1 MFAPTKLNRIAIAV
15 ALSIGFAAP
24 AFAQETSSGISGKIV
39 TPAGAPAAG
48 TAVKIIHL
56 PSGTVRNAVVN
67 NSGSFNLKG
76 LRVGGP
82 YQIIVDSQTF
92 QDTTVDGVFL
102 ELGETFDVNVALQA
116 DQNIE
121 VINVTASQVS
131 TAVFGSNSPGTV
143 FNLADLENS
152 PAINRDIKDVIRTD
166 PRVYIDESRS
176 DSVQCAGAS
185 PRFNSLTLDGVRLND
200 NFGLNSNGYPTER
213 MPFSFDAIE
222 QVAVELAPFD
232 VQYGGFTACNI
243 NAVTKSGTNEI
254 HGGVFFD
261 YTSDSF
267 RGDEVNGDK
276 QDNGDYTEKRYG
288 FNIGAPLI
296 KDELFV
302 FAAYEKVEGVQLF
315 GYAARDNGRVTAD
328 EIAEITQI
336 AADVYNYDV
345 GGFPASAPV
354 EDEKLL
360 VKLDWNITDQH
371 RASLV
376 YNWNDGFSISQSDT
390 GSSRLS
396 FGNHFY
402 ERGAEL
408 DSLVAS
414 VYSDWSDK
422 FSTEMRLGQTKLD
435 NRQNSLDQ
443 SGFAEA
449 QIRSGS
455 GATVYI
461 GPDDSRQSNDLN
473 WENITAKF
481 AGTYYT
487 DNDHKITFGL
497 EYEDLDVFNLFMQHT
512 VGEYRFDNIA
522 DFAAGTPAR
531 IYYNNSAGTNNPADA
546 GASFS
551 YATTTLYVQDDFY
564 LTDDIQLMV
573 GLRYDMWSSDDRP
586 TQNAN
591 FTERYGF
598 SNTANV
604 DGIKLLQPR
613 LGFNWAVQDNLEVR
627 GGVGLYAGGNPNV
640 WISNAYSNDGV
651 TNIGLQ
657 DRTRNSITTAAD
669 GYLTGAGRP
678 IYDIPQAL
686 FDAVAA
692 TSIAD
697 GNGNVNATDPSFD
710 IPSEW
715 KYSLGATYITP
726 NDYVIT
732 ADIMYTDKQNSAT
745 VVDLGLTP
753 SGFTAVDGRPLYETS
768 TTGRYPGS
776 DFMLTNVNSANDGD
790 STTISAS
797 IQKDWENG
805 FNGMLAYAYT
815 EATDANPMTSSV
827 AYSNFINVAVADVNS
842 PQAATSDY
850 EIPHRFTMKFG
861 YTTELFDG
869 YNTSFNLYATAS
881 DGKPYSATFSESGG
895 DLFGFDSSSTR
906 GLVYIPE
913 VNDAGVVYGSG
924 FDQAAFDDFIVA
936 EGLTRGAI
944 LGRNSFNA
952 EWWSKVDIR
961 ISQELPGFV
970 EGHKASAFFV
980 IENFTNMLN
989 DDWGV
994 LRQGSFVGEQ
1004 IVNAHINDAGQY
1016 VYESFNAPETSYVRG
1031 PSLWEVRVGVKYSF

>member
-15 ALSIGFAAP
+15 AVSIGLSAP

-39 TPAGAPAAG
+39 TPAGTPAAG

-102 ELGETFDVNVALQA
+102 ELGETFDVNVALQS

-131 TAVFGSNSPGTV
+131 TSIFGSNSPGTV

-267 RGDEVNGDK
+267 RGEEVKGDK
-276 QDNGDYTEKRYG
+276 QENGDYTEKRYG
-288 FNIGAPLI
+288 FNVGLPLI

-315 GYAARDNGRVTAD
+315 GYAARDNGRVTSA

-360 VKLDWNITDQH
+360 VKLDWNISDQH
-371 RASLV
+371 RASFV
-376 YNWNDGFSISQSDT
+376 YNWNDGFSISQSDG
-390 GSSRLS
+390 GSSALS

-422 FSTEMRLGQTKLD
+422 FSTEVRLGQTKLD
-435 NRQNSLDQ
+435 NRQSSLDQ

-564 LTDDIQLMV
+564 VTDDIQLMV

-586 TQNAN
+586 TLNAN

-598 SNTANV
+598 ANTANV

-613 LGFNWAVQDNLEVR
+613 VGFNWAVQDNLEVR
-627 GGVGLYAGGNPNV
+627 GGFGLYAGGNPNV

-657 DRTRNSITTAAD
+657 DRSRNSVTTAAD

-686 FDAVAA
+686 FDEVAA

-715 KYSLGATYITP
+715 KYSLGATYITAD
-726 NDYVIT
+726 DYVIT

-768 TTGRYPGS
+768 TTGRRAGS

-827 AYSNFINVAVADVNS
+827 AYSNFINVAVADVNA

-869 YNTSFNLYATAS
+869 YKTSFNLYATAS

-924 FDQAAFDDFIVA
+924 FDQAAFDDFIEA
-936 EGLTRGAI
+936 EGLTRGSI

-980 IENFTNMLN
+980 IENLTNMLN

-1004 IVNAHINDAGQY
+1004 IVNANINDAGQY

>member
-15 ALSIGFAAP
+15 AVSIGLAAP

-39 TPAGAPAAG
+39 TPAGTPAAG

-102 ELGETFDVNVALQA
+102 ELGETFDVNVALQS

-131 TAVFGSNSPGTV
+131 TSIFGSNSPGTV

-267 RGDEVNGDK
+267 RGEEVKGDK
-276 QDNGDYTEKRYG
+276 QENGDYTEKRYG
-288 FNIGAPLI
+288 FNVGLPLI

-315 GYAARDNGRVTAD
+315 GYAARDNGRVTSA

-360 VKLDWNITDQH
+360 VKLDWNISDQH
-371 RASLV
+371 RASFV
-376 YNWNDGFSISQSDT
+376 YNWNDGFSISQSDG
-390 GSSRLS
+390 GSSALS

-422 FSTEMRLGQTKLD
+422 FSTEVRLGQTKLD
-435 NRQNSLDQ
+435 NRQSSLDK

-564 LTDDIQLMV
+564 VTDDIQLMV

-586 TQNAN
+586 TLNAN

-598 SNTANV
+598 ANTANV

-613 LGFNWAVQDNLEVR
+613 VGFNWAVQDNLEVR
-627 GGVGLYAGGNPNV
+627 GGFGLYAGGNPNV

-657 DRTRNSITTAAD
+657 DRSRNSITTAAD

-686 FDAVAA
+686 FDEVAA

-715 KYSLGATYITP
+715 KYSLGATYITAD
-726 NDYVIT
+726 DYVIT

-797 IQKDWENG
+797 IQKDWDNG

-827 AYSNFINVAVADVNS
+827 AYSNFINVAVADVNA

-924 FDQAAFDDFIVA
+924 FDQAAFDDFIAA

-980 IENFTNMLN
+980 IENLTNMLN

-1004 IVNAHINDAGQY
+1004 IVNANINDAGQY

>member
-1 MFAPTKLNRIAIAV
+1 
-15 ALSIGFAAP
+15 
-24 AFAQETSSGISGKIV
+24 
-39 TPAGAPAAG
+39 
-48 TAVKIIHL
+48 
-56 PSGTVRNAVVN
+56 
-67 NSGSFNLKG
+67 
-76 LRVGGP
+76 
-82 YQIIVDSQTF
+82 
-92 QDTTVDGVFL
+92 
-102 ELGETFDVNVALQA
+102 
-116 DQNIE
+116 
-121 VINVTASQVS
+121 
-131 TAVFGSNSPGTV
+131 
-143 FNLADLENS
+143 
-152 PAINRDIKDVIRTD
+152 
-166 PRVYIDESRS
+166 
-176 DSVQCAGAS
+176 
-185 PRFNSLTLDGVRLND
+185 
-200 NFGLNSNGYPTER
+200 
-213 MPFSFDAIE
+213 
-222 QVAVELAPFD
+222 
-232 VQYGGFTACNI
+232 
-243 NAVTKSGTNEI
+243 
-254 HGGVFFD
+254 
-261 YTSDSF
+261 
-267 RGDEVNGDK
+267 
-276 QDNGDYTEKRYG
+276 
-288 FNIGAPLI
+288 
-296 KDELFV
+296 
-302 FAAYEKVEGVQLF
+302 
-315 GYAARDNGRVTAD
+315 
-328 EIAEITQI
+328 
-336 AADVYNYDV
+336 
-345 GGFPASAPV
+345 
-354 EDEKLL
+354 
-360 VKLDWNITDQH
+360 
-371 RASLV
+371 
-376 YNWNDGFSISQSDT
+376 
-390 GSSRLS
+390 
-396 FGNHFY
+396 
-402 ERGAEL
+402 
-408 DSLVAS
+408 
-414 VYSDWSDK
+414 
-422 FSTEMRLGQTKLD
+422 
-435 NRQNSLDQ
+435 
-443 SGFAEA
+443 
-449 QIRSGS
+449 
-455 GATVYI
+455 
-461 GPDDSRQSNDLN
+461 
-473 WENITAKF
+473 
-481 AGTYYT
+481 
-487 DNDHKITFGL
+487 
-497 EYEDLDVFNLFMQHT
+497 
-512 VGEYRFDNIA
+512 
-522 DFAAGTPAR
+522 
-531 IYYNNSAGTNNPADA
+531 NNPADA

-551 YATTTLYVQDDFY
+551 YATTTLYVQDDLY
-564 LTDDIQLMV
+564 VTDDIQLMV

-613 LGFNWAVQDNLEVR
+613 LGFNWAVADDLEVR

-924 FDQAAFDDFIVA
+924 FDQAAFDDFIAA